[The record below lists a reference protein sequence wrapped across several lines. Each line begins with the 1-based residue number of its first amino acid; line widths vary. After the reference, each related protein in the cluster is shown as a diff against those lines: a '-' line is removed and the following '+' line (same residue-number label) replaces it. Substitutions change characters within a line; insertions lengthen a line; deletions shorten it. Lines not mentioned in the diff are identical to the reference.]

1 MNAIINQCLSC
12 SPSTSLYYLLGV
24 YTSWKYPTFLLYA
37 KMVGPNS
44 FFPSLKWQLHNLSL
58 LLYSLS
64 ARLKNELS
72 IIFLF
77 VLNIN
82 KTIFWIQY
90 NTEGMWYW
98 KLELVLFWGESKRS
112 RITWH
117 YCIGGKLWEGVFNLN
132 IAR

>member
-1 MNAIINQCLSC
+1 MFIMQSFYFTLLPFRCVHLWKIPHIFAICKNGRSKFFLPIFEMTAAQPVIIAVLSVC
-12 SPSTSLYYLLGV
+12 SSEKRAQYY
-24 YTSWKYPTFLLYA
+24 
-37 KMVGPNS
+37 
-44 FFPSLKWQLHNLSL
+44 
-58 LLYSLS
+58 
-64 ARLKNELS
+64 
-72 IIFLF
+72 LF

-117 YCIGGKLWEGVFNLN
+117 YCICGKGFLISTLPDKSMQ
-132 IAR
+132 IKC